1 MKSVITKL
9 KELITNNIVLKIAA
23 IFIAAIVW
31 LAVVNLSDPT
41 KTVTIY
47 GVPISLKNEEAITG
61 QNKVYAIDSKLTL
74 NVTVTGKR
82 SVVSELS
89 ADDFDAVAPLDEI
102 SVVNS
107 VQVEVNTKRKSV
119 EGRISIVNQSV
130 KAITVDI
137 EDLVEE
143 EYPVEIVMDG
153 KPANGYYLGNYSSS
167 RNSIIVTAPK
177 SVQKRIS
184 SAKIIV
190 DIDGAKVDFE
200 DRYAIVLYDDNG
212 EVVKDK
218 NITKSYKKSTV
229 SVEIL
234 KGSSVPIVVNYSGQA
249 ADGYSITGV
258 ECTPE
263 KVVVVGKNSA
273 IADIKGI
280 TIPSEAVTFENAKE
294 NVEIEVDVN
303 KYLPE
308 KVSVSD
314 SSDSTVKITIDVEKL
329 QKKKFTISKNNISLK
344 NVESNYNAEMV
355 SDSITV
361 TLVGLKSDLEKVSS
375 DDIKASINLKGL
387 KETKTVDVDITVPK
401 NTELSKSVSAKVK
414 ITKK

>member
-190 DIDGAKVDFE
+190 DIDGAKADFE

-314 SSDSTVKITIDVEKL
+314 SSDSTVKVTIDVEKL

>member
-273 IADIKGI
+273 IADIKEI

-314 SSDSTVKITIDVEKL
+314 SSNSTVKVTIDVEKL